1 MRELSEIRNEELLLL
16 RLCRLSFKNEQ
27 VSEINELV
35 RTISDWGYFA
45 ALANDHGVIALAYY
59 NLKKLGYVTLLPS
72 DIETDLKNKYM
83 VNISRNAFH
92 TSTITALVKLFDE
105 NKIKMVLLKGLALE
119 FSVYGNA
126 GLRQMTDIDILIDRS
141 DEENAGKILFRLG
154 YDQLPV
160 KSVLHKPIIS
170 YLGKHLPSFVR
181 SGSSLDIHLELFPGF
196 KNDLTKRFF
205 ETSQL
210 ISANGQ
216 SFNIPEPQ
224 IFFIYLI
231 KHLWNHELTNESQLR
246 LYTDLVVL
254 VEKYPDEI
262 LNQKLIEL
270 AADAGVKEVLAE
282 KLKLISDFWMLRFPE
297 AINTF
302 IVQNPLT
309 EPGSRFLDFLRSPKN
324 NEFLND
330 GKSYRKTIRE
340 IPGFHRKILYIAGD
354 IFPTFSF
361 MKDRYRCTTK
371 IGAMLYYP
379 HRLGK
384 IVWLLLG

>member
-1 MRELSEIRNEELLLL
+1 MREWSEIRDEELLLL
-16 RLCRLSFKNEQ
+16 RLCRLSFKEEQ
-27 VSEINELV
+27 ISEINELIRRV
-35 RTISDWGYFA
+35 SDWGYFA
-45 ALANDHGVIALAYY
+45 VLANDHGVIAIAYY
-59 NLKKLGYVTLLPS
+59 NLKKLGYLSLIPS
-72 DIETDLKNKYM
+72 ETETDLKNKYM

-92 TSTITALVKLFDE
+92 TTTINELVRLFDE

-126 GLRQMTDIDILIDRS
+126 GLRQMTDIDILIERS
-141 DEENAGKILFRLG
+141 DEQNVRKILFRCG
-154 YDQLPV
+154 YEQLPV

-196 KNDLTKRFF
+196 KNGLTKRVI
-205 ETSQL
+205 ETSLQ
-210 ISANGQ
+210 ISANGH

-246 LYTDLVVL
+246 LYTDLIVL

-262 LNQKLIEL
+262 LNQKLTEL

-282 KLKLISDFWMLRFPE
+282 KLKLISDFWMLTFPE

-302 IVQNPLT
+302 IVQNLLT
-309 EPGSRFLDFLRSPKN
+309 KPESRFLDFLRSPKG

-340 IPGFHRKILYIAGD
+340 IPGIHRKILYIAGD

-361 MKDRYRCTTK
+361 MKNRYRCTTK
-371 IGAMLYYP
+371 IGAMVYYP